1 MSSYV
6 SAWRS
11 LPFAQALAP
20 FLVDDG
26 LPFDSVLPAA
36 VVERA
41 FADAGVTF
49 GATKKSVF
57 TPALTLWAFL
67 SQVVEN
73 DQSCRAAVGRVLAFR
88 VANGQTPCGEDTAG
102 YCRARAK
109 LPATLLQRLALQTGD
124 NLEGHIPADW
134 LWNGRH
140 VTLVDGTTL
149 TMPDTQENQEAFPQL
164 SSQAPG
170 QGERIKLRRNY

>member
-67 SQVVEN
+67 SQVVE
-73 DQSCRAAVGRVLAFR
+73 DDKSCRAAVLRVL
-88 VANGQTPCGEDTAG
+88 G
-102 YCRARAK
+102 
-109 LPATLLQRLALQTGD
+109 LRLASGQPPCSTDTG
-124 NLEGHIPADW
+124 
-134 LWNGRH
+134 
-140 VTLVDGTTL
+140 
-149 TMPDTQENQEAFPQL
+149 
-164 SSQAPG
+164 
-170 QGERIKLRRNY
+170 